1 MPKILLVGQ
10 DSRLLET
17 RAAVLAKVQATVT
30 CQEPNDSLGILECEM
45 FDLVVLCHSLTEK
58 QAGQITDVVRGRW
71 PKTKILLV
79 VSNLSQERL
88 YKGIEFDG
96 TSSPEPSRL
105 IRRTAELLEMVP
117 QFLIKRSMTPECH
130 RAAS

>member
-17 RAAVLAKVQATVT
+17 RAAVLAKIKATVV
-30 CQEPNDSLGILECEM
+30 CQEPAESLEILEREI

-58 QAGQITDVVRGRW
+58 QVGEVTDVVRRRW

-79 VSNLSQERL
+79 VSNLSQERFH
-88 YKGIEFDG
+88 KGIEFDA
-96 TSSPEPSRL
+96 TSSPEPNRL
-105 IRRTAELLEMVP
+105 IRRTAELLGKIP
-117 QFLIKRSMTPECH
+117 QFPIKEPMTPERH
-130 RAAS
+130 QAAS